1 VNYLNKS
8 HKADRIN
15 NALKQAISE
24 IIQEEILGYSS
35 DNFITVLYVIASPDL
50 SKADVYVS
58 ALKDIDS
65 VVEMLN
71 KRAPYIR
78 HLLTKKLR
86 LKKLPQLKFIKE
98 EYKLV

>member
-1 VNYLNKS
+1 MKKS
-8 HKADRIN
+8 YKADRIN

-24 IIQEEILGYSS
+24 IIQEEILGYSP
-35 DNFITVLYVIASPDL
+35 DNFITVMYVIASPDL

-58 ALKDIDS
+58 ALKDIDN

-78 HLLTKKLR
+78 HLIGQKLKLR
-86 LKKLPQLKFIKE
+86 RLPQLKFIKD
-98 EYKLV
+98 EYKLI